1 MKYQPQSNV
10 MGSIDQQVRDNTTP
24 IYYTERERVMY
35 ERLGQSYAW
44 YKIMDDEL
52 SLIEQKCLSA
62 FYDTWPQLEKF
73 GFQNYKEIVSNKV
86 HVMFEIQRIKTKYPA
101 SEQQQTFLNNLLI
114 KRDLLY
120 PEWLRAKKSL
130 EYIES
135 EKAYLRAV
143 KDIAHN

>member
-1 MKYQPQSNV
+1 
-10 MGSIDQQVRDNTTP
+10 
-24 IYYTERERVMY
+24 MY

-62 FYDTWPQLEKF
+62 FYDTWPQLKKF
-73 GFQNYKEIVSNKV
+73 GFQSCKEIVSNKV

-101 SEQQQTFLNNLLI
+101 SEQQQIFLNNLLI